1 MPFFGEKHRKS
12 LGERRVIDDVF
23 VKNWIAGL
31 MQGASALSQKER
43 ETLFRCC
50 AERCARSAPLALYQQ
65 ASRKAGENIPAF
77 FSLLG
82 ENEGIRTKQILP
94 GKQYEIVYSA
104 CGCDW
109 HSGGYTDSQM
119 LCECSRQ
126 SILYCLEQAL
136 PRLRCSVIRKQS
148 LLAGGDCC
156 RFLVKIE
163 GKNRVC
169 RERRCLRD

>member
-1 MPFFGEKHRKS
+1 M
-12 LGERRVIDDVF
+12 LDDAF
-23 VKNWIAGL
+23 AKNWITGL
-31 MQGASALSQKER
+31 MQGASALPQKER
-43 ETLFRCC
+43 EALFRQC
-50 AERCARSAPLALYQQ
+50 AEPCARSAPLALYRQ

-82 ENEGIRTKQILP
+82 ENEGIRTREIAL
-94 GKQYEIVYSA
+94 GRQYEIAYAA

-109 HSGGYTDSQM
+109 HSGGYTDSEV

-136 PRLRCSVIRKQS
+136 PRLRCSVIREQS

>member
-1 MPFFGEKHRKS
+1 MPLFGER
-12 LGERRVIDDVF
+12 ERMIDDVF
-23 VKNWIAGL
+23 VKNWITGL
-31 MQGASALSQKER
+31 MQGASQLPRKER
-43 ETLFRCC
+43 EALFRSCG
-50 AERCARSAPLALYQQ
+50 EQCARSAPLALYQQ
-65 ASRKAGENIPAF
+65 ASQKAGENIPTF

-82 ENEGIRTKQILP
+82 ENEGIRTREIAP

-136 PRLRCSVIRKQS
+136 PQFRCSVSRGS

-156 RFLVKIE
+156 RFLVEI
-163 GKNRVC
+163 
-169 RERRCLRD
+169 ERRK

>member
-1 MPFFGEKHRKS
+1 
-12 LGERRVIDDVF
+12 
-23 VKNWIAGL
+23 
-31 MQGASALSQKER
+31 MQGASALSKKER
-43 ETLFRCC
+43 EALFRCC
-50 AERCARSAPLALYQQ
+50 GERCARSAPLALYQQ
-65 ASRKAGENIPAF
+65 ASRKAGENISAF

-82 ENEGIRTKQILP
+82 ENEEIRTREIAPEKR
-94 GKQYEIVYSA
+94 YEIIYSA

-136 PRLRCSVIRKQS
+136 PQLKCSVSRRQS

-156 RFLVKIE
+156 RFLVEIE
-163 GKNRVC
+163 GRK
-169 RERRCLRD
+169 